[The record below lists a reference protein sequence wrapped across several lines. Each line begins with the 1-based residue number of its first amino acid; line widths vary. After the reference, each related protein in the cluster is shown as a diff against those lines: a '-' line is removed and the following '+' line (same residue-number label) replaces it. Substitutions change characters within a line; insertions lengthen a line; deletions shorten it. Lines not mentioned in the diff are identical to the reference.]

1 MTKAHSVTKSKDRK
15 NSQGIKGL
23 LAENTLL
30 NQSDSKTKKLKNKLK
45 DISHDLDFD
54 MSIITRN
61 FDGDLEFFKE
71 IFQIFLETY
80 PNQIEI
86 IRRMILEDN
95 PESLE
100 KAAHRLAGS
109 LTNFNISE
117 IKETALKLEKM
128 GKEKRLRGAEK
139 QLSRL
144 ELEINEFVI
153 YVERHVSKCITEITN

>member
-1 MTKAHSVTKSKDRK
+1 MTKAHSVTKSKNKR

-23 LAENTLL
+23 LTEGSLVNQSESKTENT
-30 NQSDSKTKKLKNKLK
+30 KNKLK
-45 DISHDLDFD
+45 EITYDLDFD

-80 PNQIEI
+80 PNQIET
-86 IRRMILEDN
+86 IRRMILENN
-95 PESLE
+95 PESVE

-109 LTNFNISE
+109 LTNFNVSE

-128 GKEKRLRGAEK
+128 GKKKRLQGAKK

-144 ELEINEFVI
+144 ELQINEFVN
-153 YVERHVSKCITEITN
+153 YVERHVSQYIAEITN